1 MFVFWYYLHAILA
14 TQIDME
20 PNQQQKVWGSVLPA
34 SSFWRFNCEGDW
46 LHDEKRMDPLPG
58 IRRGKPRLSF
68 SHQHVSDLCIS
79 CIGILYFNLF
89 LCDLMFNVRWEAS
102 AGSTAGC
109 QDTTMEGTGHCGS
122 SPCLDAPTPLKSSKK
137 SMSAKRHIQM
147 LTSVAWHSTTSTRV
161 SAWLLSFK
169 NLATEALVWV

>member
-1 MFVFWYYLHAILA
+1 MMKKGWIPCLEF
-14 TQIDME
+14 
-20 PNQQQKVWGSVLPA
+20 
-34 SSFWRFNCEGDW
+34 
-46 LHDEKRMDPLPG
+46 DEVSQ
-58 IRRGKPRLSF
+58 RLSF
-68 SHQHVSDLCIS
+68 SPQHVSELCIS
-79 CIGILYFNLF
+79 CIGILYSNLF
-89 LCDLMFNVRWEAS
+89 LYDLMFNVRWEAY

-169 NLATEALVWV
+169 NLATEALVWVSHSFLYQGTWFLLCFLHC